1 MNQDGGRVSW
11 AEQRGHGKDFCP
23 FSQQEQAVMQGASSQ
38 FPIAPSME
46 NGTQLPLDGPDG
58 GLRVQPGGL
67 PPATAHGLLQEMVV
81 SL

>member
-11 AEQRGHGKDFCP
+11 AEQRGHREDFCP
-23 FSQQEQAVMQGASSQ
+23 LSQQEQAVTGASSQ
-38 FPIAPSME
+38 LPIALSME
-46 NGTQLPLDGPDG
+46 SNKQLSLDGPGG

-67 PPATAHGLLQEMVV
+67 PPALSHGLLQEMVV